1 MDMIEGD
8 TTTTA
13 VGTNA
18 ETTAMIVAG
27 TIAGVA

>member
-1 MDMIEGD
+1 MDTIAEV
-8 TTTTA
+8 TTTTV

-27 TIAGVA
+27 TTAGVA